1 MNSDI
6 SKIIYTES
14 TSRNSEASKLHTEV
28 LDDEKL
34 VLIAARIINQHKAAF
49 EKLAGQ

>member
-6 SKIIYTES
+6 SKIIYTKA
-14 TSRNSEASKLHTEV
+14 TARNSAASKLHTEV
-28 LDDEKL
+28 LDDEKR

-49 EKLAGQ
+49 KKLAGQ